1 MAARL
6 ELQGR
11 KLNKSGH
18 NKFAGYKYFELG
30 DFLPTIQE
38 IFAQQGLCGVVS
50 YLPDV
55 AVLTIT
61 DMDDGTY
68 IHINSPMSSAALKGC
83 HEVQNLG
90 AVQTYLRRYL
100 WVTAMEIVEHDA
112 LDATTGSETVN
123 AKQPFKPATKADNT
137 PVVKTVNGIPVDENL
152 KYITPVPKAKV
163 HTVME
168 GKVGDWQLKVTED
181 EGGNWASAVK
191 LATEVCLGFAEQVE
205 DVNNI
210 FKNNRVIYDKLK
222 EENKVVY
229 DEILAALKATKEKL
243 TKE

>member
-1 MAARL
+1 MSVHRKLMAARL

-30 DFLPTIQE
+30 DFLPSIQE

-68 IHINSPMSSAALKGC
+68 IHVNSPMSSAALKGC

-123 AKQPFKPATKADNT
+123 AKQPFKPATKAD
-137 PVVKTVNGIPVDENL
+137 
-152 KYITPVPKAKV
+152 ITPVAQAPKVLAGK
-163 HTVME
+163 E
-168 GKVGDWQLKVTED
+168 GEWQLKVVED
-181 EGGNWASAVK
+181 ADGNWAGAVK
-191 LATEVCLGFAEQVE
+191 AATEVCLSIAEKVE

-210 FKNNRVIYDKLK
+210 FKNNRLIYDKLK

-229 DEILAALKATKEKL
+229 DEILAQLKATKEKL
-243 TKE
+243 IKE

>member
-1 MAARL
+1 
-6 ELQGR
+6 
-11 KLNKSGH
+11 
-18 NKFAGYKYFELG
+18 
-30 DFLPTIQE
+30 
-38 IFAQQGLCGVVS
+38 
-50 YLPDV
+50 
-55 AVLTIT
+55 
-61 DMDDGTY
+61 MDDGTY

-123 AKQPFKPATKADNT
+123 AKQPFKPATKAD
-137 PVVKTVNGIPVDENL
+137 
-152 KYITPVPKAKV
+152 ITPVAQAPKVLA
-163 HTVME
+163 
-168 GKVGDWQLKVTED
+168 GKDGEWQLKVLED
-181 EGGNWASAVK
+181 ADGNWAGAVK
-191 LATEVCLGFAEQVE
+191 AATDVCLGIAEKVE

-210 FKNNRVIYDKLK
+210 FKNNRLIYDKLK

-229 DEILAALKATKEKL
+229 DEILAALKATKESL